1 MNKILNLII
10 VLFFFNFSNCTFQ
23 SAIFNRMNKD
33 KIGENLIISPISIFQ
48 VLSLV
53 ANGARKNT
61 LSEILDVLQ

>member
-1 MNKILNLII
+1 
-10 VLFFFNFSNCTFQ
+10 
-23 SAIFNRMNKD
+23 MNKD
-33 KIGENLIISPISIFQ
+33 KIGENLIISPLSIFQ